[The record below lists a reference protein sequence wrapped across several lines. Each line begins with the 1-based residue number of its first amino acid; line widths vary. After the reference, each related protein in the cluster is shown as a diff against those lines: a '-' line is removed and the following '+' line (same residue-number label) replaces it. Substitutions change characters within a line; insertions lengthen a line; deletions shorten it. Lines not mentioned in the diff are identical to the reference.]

1 MAHFDLKQKKKGSQ
15 LKAGIEILL
24 NRMQVS
30 SVILT
35 VVQQLYVPWLCEL
48 RLVYDSD
55 NQPLTT
61 TTTTTATTNVHL

>member
-35 VVQQLYVPWLCEL
+35 VVQQLYVP
-48 RLVYDSD
+48 
-55 NQPLTT
+55 
-61 TTTTTATTNVHL
+61 